1 MSLYFSALSLRVFV
15 LLCTLFFAG
24 GKDRVSVGK
33 SCLPPD
39 SLGGIHFSSS
49 PVSSFSEGGDDVL
62 ALIPYAGCLPIQEGV
77 QILPKQSVLDLFR
90 AQDNTL
96 CISI

>member
-1 MSLYFSALSLRVFV
+1 MSVYFPVLLLRVP
-15 LLCTLFFAG
+15 LCTLYFAG
-24 GKDRVSVGK
+24 GKDRVSVGT

-39 SLGGIHFSSS
+39 SLAGTHFSSS

-62 ALIPYAGCLPIQEGV
+62 ALIPYAGCLPIQEGG